1 MSLKDSKYGSK
12 EQSLIKS
19 DSKVSY
25 VIIGGQSNIMQSN
38 LAIRKIVSKISW
50 TNNNNLS
57 FTEILCHP
65 RIHFIETSLQ
75 FNNFLTLSGLSDR
88 YYWTFVLLLP
98 V

>member
-1 MSLKDSKYGSK
+1 MFSGLLKDKLALKYIFAEKMSLKDSKYGSK

-65 RIHFIETSLQ
+65 RINFIEASL
-75 FNNFLTLSGLSDR
+75 R
-88 YYWTFVLLLP
+88 V
-98 V
+98 